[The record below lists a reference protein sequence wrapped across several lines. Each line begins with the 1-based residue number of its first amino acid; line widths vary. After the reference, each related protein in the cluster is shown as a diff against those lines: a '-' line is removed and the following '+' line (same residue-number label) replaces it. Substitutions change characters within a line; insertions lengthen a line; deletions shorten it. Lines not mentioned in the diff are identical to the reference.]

1 MMTYH
6 FLYFIVKENHK
17 SHRRVVNM
25 KYFNE
30 ESSKVLNELKV
41 DISKGLSSSEVK
53 ERLDEYGT
61 NEFTKQEKGS
71 IWDSIKEAIVEPM
84 MMILLAA
91 ALISALVAEYADAI
105 GIVCA
110 VAIGISIGIFTEGK
124 SQKAADA
131 LSKMTENIEVKVL
144 RNGKIVQVNKIDLV
158 PGDIV
163 SIETGD
169 MVPADG
175 RLLNTIDLMARED
188 MLTGESEDVS
198 KDAEAIIEMENIKAK
213 DKNIIQ
219 DPIPAKQL
227 NMVFGGTLVAYGRAS
242 FVVTS
247 TGDKSEMGEIAR
259 NLVESDLQ
267 TPLQAK
273 LGDLGGKISKVSSAI
288 AAVLFIVMIVKMVLA
303 KTISPDTSG
312 VFAFLESVGPIKTAF
327 VVCVALIVAA
337 VPEGLPTMINM
348 TLAITMQK
356 MAKINALVTK
366 KEACETIGS
375 VSVICSDK
383 TGTLTQNRMTV
394 EKVYLNGKFRERDE
408 LSESNNYFIDNCLVN
423 STADIEKDDSEV
435 KYLGSATECALLLY
449 NDACDYVQERE
460 NATIAHQIPFSS
472 KNKRMSTVI
481 EEEEG
486 STVLTKGAPEII
498 LELCKYEHINCVE
511 KELNAARRKEIL
523 DEIEI
528 LQKKSM
534 RVLGFAYGNISE
546 EVAIASENGT
556 LHEDLVF
563 TGFVGIRDPLRLDVS
578 EAIEI
583 ARNAGVSTKMLTG
596 DNINTAIAIG
606 EELGLLDGKH
616 RAVEATY
623 IDTLSEE
630 ELRQEITTI
639 SIVARS
645 KPDTKMRIVEAL
657 QKNGEVVAVT
667 GDGINDAP
675 ALTKADVGIAMGIAG
690 TEVSKNAA
698 DIILTDDSFGTIVKG
713 IKWGRGI
720 YENFQ
725 RFIQFQITVN
735 IIAFLTA
742 ILSVVLDFQMPF
754 TTIQL
759 LWVNIIM
766 DGPPA
771 LSLGL
776 EPVRDAVLNRKPTN
790 RNASIITKQMMK
802 SMISNALYITC
813 VLMIQMKFDIL
824 GTGFPEK
831 GVTEA
836 NEMQTVLF
844 ALFAFSALFNAFNCR
859 EFGMDSIFTNL
870 TKNTIFLKIIT
881 GTAVAQIFVTEVFG
895 RFFNAVPLSITM
907 WLKIILLS
915 SLVIVVNE
923 VIKLILRTFTKKPEQ
938 SESESEKKIAA

>member
-1 MMTYH
+1 
-6 FLYFIVKENHK
+6 
-17 SHRRVVNM
+17 M
-25 KYFNE
+25 KYFNKQ
-30 ESSKVLNELKV
+30 SSEVLDELKV
-41 DISKGLSSSEVK
+41 DSSVGLSSSEVK
-53 ERLDEYGT
+53 ERLEKYGA

-71 IWDSIKEAIVEPM
+71 IWDSVKEAITEPM
-84 MMILLAA
+84 MIILLVAA
-91 ALISALVAEYADAI
+91 VISALVGEVEDAI

-110 VAIGISIGIFTEGK
+110 VAVGIGIGIFTEGK

-131 LSKMTENIEVKVL
+131 LSKMTENIEVKVT
-144 RNGKIVQVNKIDLV
+144 RNGKIIQVNKNDLV
-158 PGDIV
+158 PGDMV
-163 SIETGD
+163 LIETGD

-175 RLLNTIDLMARED
+175 RLISSIDLMVRED

-198 KDAEAIIEMENIKAK
+198 KDSEVVIEMENIKSK
-213 DKNIIQ
+213 DKNIVQ

-247 TGDKSEMGEIAR
+247 TGDSSQMGEIAK
-259 NLVESDLQ
+259 NLEDSDLQ

-288 AAVLFIVMIVKMVLA
+288 AAVLFIVMIVKMVMA

-312 VFAFLESVGPIKTAF
+312 IFAFLQSVEPIKTAF

-394 EKVYLNGKFRERDE
+394 EKVYLNGKFKERNE
-408 LSESNNYFIDNCLVN
+408 LSDGNNYFIDNCLVN
-423 STADIEKDDSEV
+423 STADIQKEGKEV

-449 NDACDYVQERE
+449 NDACDYVQQRQS
-460 NATIAHQIPFSS
+460 AKIAHQIPFSS
-472 KNKRMSTVI
+472 KRKRMSTVI
-481 EEEEG
+481 EGEDG
-486 STVLTKGAPEII
+486 STLLTKGAPEIV
-498 LELCKYEHINCVE
+498 LELCKYEHVNCMEVE
-511 KELNAARRKEIL
+511 LDEARRREISN
-523 DEIEI
+523 EIEK

-534 RVLGFAYGNISE
+534 RVLGFAYRNIDE
-546 EVAIASENGT
+546 EVAMASEQGT
-556 LHEDLVF
+556 LENDLVF
-563 TGFVGIRDPLRLDVS
+563 TGFVGIKDPLRLDVK
-578 EAIEI
+578 EAVET
-583 ARNAGVSTKMLTG
+583 ARNAGVATKMLTG

-606 EELGLLDGKH
+606 EELGLLNGKN
-616 RAVEATY
+616 RAVEASY
-623 IDTLSEE
+623 IDTLTDE

-645 KPDTKMRIVEAL
+645 KPDTKMRIVIAL
-657 QKNGEVVAVT
+657 QNNGEVVAVT

-713 IKWGRGI
+713 IKLGRGI

-742 ILSVVLDFQMPF
+742 ILSVVFDFQMPF

-802 SMISNALYITC
+802 SMLLNAIYITGIIM
-813 VLMIQMKFDIL
+813 VQMKFDIL
-824 GTGFPEK
+824 GAGFPKE
-831 GVTEA
+831 GVTGP

-859 EFGMDSIFTNL
+859 EFGANSILPSL

-881 GTAVAQIFVTEVFG
+881 VTAVAQIFVTEVFSG
-895 RFFNAVPLSITM
+895 FFNAVPLSVTM

-923 VIKLILRTFTKKPEQ
+923 IAKLVMKPFVKKEQQVKPE
-938 SESESEKKIAA
+938 SEEKIAA

>member
-1 MMTYH
+1 
-6 FLYFIVKENHK
+6 
-17 SHRRVVNM
+17 M

-30 ESSKVLNELKV
+30 KASNVLEELQV
-41 DISKGLSSSEVK
+41 DSNKGLSAPEAKS
-53 ERLDEYGT
+53 RLEKYGA

-71 IWDSIKEAIVEPM
+71 IWDDIKDALTEPM
-84 MMILLAA
+84 MIILLVA
-91 ALISALVAEYADAI
+91 ALISGLIGELQDAI

-110 VAIGISIGIFTEGK
+110 VAIGIAIGIITEGK
-124 SQKAADA
+124 SQKAAEA

-144 RNGKIVQVNKIDLV
+144 RDGNIMQISKNDLV

-163 SIETGD
+163 FIEMGD

-175 RLLNTIDLMARED
+175 RLIESIDLKVRED

-198 KDAEAIIEMENIKAK
+198 KIAETVIEMEVIEAK
-213 DKNIIQ
+213 GKSITQ
-219 DPIPAKQL
+219 DPIPAKQI
-227 NMVFGGTLVAYGRAS
+227 NMVFGGTLIAYGRGK

-247 TGDKSEMGEIAR
+247 TGDSSEMGRIAK
-259 NLVESDLQ
+259 NLEDGDVE
-267 TPLQAK
+267 TPLQIK
-273 LGDLGGKISKVSSAI
+273 LGDLGSKISKVSSAI
-288 AAVLFIVMIVKMVLA
+288 AALLFIIMLIKMILA
-303 KTISPDTSG
+303 HTLNVDTSG
-312 VFAFLESVGPIKTAF
+312 FMPFLNSIEPVKTAF

-394 EKVYLNGKFRERDE
+394 ERVYLNGKFVERAE
-408 LSESNNYFIDNCLVN
+408 LSKSSNYFIDNCLIN
-423 STADIEKDDSEV
+423 STADIEKVDGEV

-449 NDACDYVQERE
+449 NDSYDYIKERE
-460 NATIAHQIPFSS
+460 SKTILHQIPFTS
-472 KNKRMSTVI
+472 KRKRMSTI
-481 EEEEG
+481 INEEETC
-486 STVLTKGAPEII
+486 TVLTKGAPEVI
-498 LELCKYEHINCVE
+498 LDLCNYEHVDGRDIR
-511 KELNAARRKEIL
+511 LTDIRRKEIL
-523 DEIEI
+523 ESIES

-534 RVLGFAYGNISE
+534 RVLGFSYRNINE
-546 EVAIASENGT
+546 EVAMSSEAGVI
-556 LHEDLVF
+556 EDELIF
-563 TGFVGIRDPLRLDVS
+563 TGFVGIKDPLRPEVEEAVS
-578 EAIEI
+578 L
-583 ARNAGVSTKMLTG
+583 ARNAGVATKMLTG

-606 EELGLLDGKH
+606 EDLGLLKDGA
-616 RAVEATY
+616 RAVEASY
-623 IDTLSEE
+623 IDTLSDE
-630 ELRQEITTI
+630 ELKEEIKTI
-639 SIVARS
+639 AIVARS
-645 KPDTKMRIVEAL
+645 KPDTKMRIVQAL
-657 QKNGEVVAVT
+657 QSNNEVVAVT

-742 ILSVVLDFQMPF
+742 ILSVIFDFEMPF

-776 EPVRDAVLNRKPTN
+776 EPVRDAVLKRKPIN
-790 RNASIITKQMMK
+790 RNASIITKNMLIT
-802 SMISNALYITC
+802 MISNAVYITAII
-813 VLMIQMKFDIL
+813 MIQMVFNPL
-824 GTGFPEK
+824 GAEVPAKGFK
-831 GVTEA
+831 GP
-836 NEMQTVLF
+836 NEMETVLF
-844 ALFAFSALFNAFNCR
+844 ALFAFNALFNAFNCR
-859 EFGMDSIFTNL
+859 EFGTNSIIPNFKN
-870 TKNTIFLKIIT
+870 NTISLKII
-881 GTAVAQIFVTEVFG
+881 GITAVAQIVITELFSG
-895 RFFNAVPLSITM
+895 FFNAVSLSPIM
-907 WLKIILLS
+907 WVKIILTS
-915 SLVIVVNE
+915 ALVIVVNE
-923 VIKLILRTFTKKPEQ
+923 VVKYILRLFKKDENLNAGNGM
-938 SESESEKKIAA
+938 AA

>member
-1 MMTYH
+1 
-6 FLYFIVKENHK
+6 
-17 SHRRVVNM
+17 M
-25 KYFNE
+25 KYFNKQ
-30 ESSKVLNELKV
+30 SSEVLDELKV
-41 DISKGLSSSEVK
+41 DSSVGLSSSEVK
-53 ERLDEYGT
+53 ERLEKYGA

-71 IWDSIKEAIVEPM
+71 IWDSVKEAITEPM
-84 MMILLAA
+84 MIILLVA
-91 ALISALVAEYADAI
+91 ALISALVGEVEDAI

-110 VAIGISIGIFTEGK
+110 VAVGIGIGIFTEGK

-131 LSKMTENIEVKVL
+131 LSKMTENIEVKVT
-144 RNGKIVQVNKIDLV
+144 RNGKIIQVNKNDLV
-158 PGDIV
+158 PGDMV
-163 SIETGD
+163 LIETGD

-175 RLLNTIDLMARED
+175 RLISSIDLMVRED

-198 KDAEAIIEMENIKAK
+198 KDSEVVIEMENIKSK
-213 DKNIIQ
+213 DKNIVQ

-247 TGDKSEMGEIAR
+247 TGDSSQMGEIAK
-259 NLVESDLQ
+259 NLEDSDLQ

-288 AAVLFIVMIVKMVLA
+288 AAVLFIVMIVKMVMA

-312 VFAFLESVGPIKTAF
+312 IFAFLQSVEPIKTAF

-394 EKVYLNGKFRERDE
+394 EKVYLNGKFKERNE
-408 LSESNNYFIDNCLVN
+408 LSDGNNYFIDNCLVN
-423 STADIEKDDSEV
+423 STADIQKEGKEV

-449 NDACDYVQERE
+449 NDACDYVQERQS
-460 NATIAHQIPFSS
+460 AKIAHQIPFSS
-472 KNKRMSTVI
+472 KRKRMSTVI
-481 EEEEG
+481 EEGEG
-486 STVLTKGAPEII
+486 STVLTKGAPEIV
-498 LELCKYEHINCVE
+498 LELCKYEHVNCNE
-511 KELNAARRKEIL
+511 IELDEARRKEIL
-523 DEIEI
+523 GEIEK

-534 RVLGFAYGNISE
+534 RVLGFAYRNIDE
-546 EVAIASENGT
+546 EVAMASEQGT
-556 LHEDLVF
+556 LENDLVF
-563 TGFVGIRDPLRLDVS
+563 TGFVGIKDPLRLDVK
-578 EAIEI
+578 EAVET
-583 ARNAGVSTKMLTG
+583 ARNAGVATKMLTG

-606 EELGLLDGKH
+606 EDLGLLEGNN

-623 IDTLSEE
+623 IDTLTDE
-630 ELRQEITTI
+630 ELRKEITTI

-645 KPDTKMRIVEAL
+645 KPDTKMRIVIAL
-657 QKNGEVVAVT
+657 QNNGEVVAVT

-742 ILSVVLDFQMPF
+742 ILSVVFDFQMPF

-802 SMISNALYITC
+802 SMLLNAIYITG
-813 VLMIQMKFDIL
+813 VIMVQMKFDIL
-824 GTGFPEK
+824 GAGFPKE
-831 GVTEA
+831 GVTGP

-859 EFGMDSIFTNL
+859 EFGANSILPSL

-881 GTAVAQIFVTEVFG
+881 VTAVAQIFVTEVFSG
-895 RFFNAVPLSITM
+895 FFNAVPLSVTM

-923 VIKLILRTFTKKPEQ
+923 IAKLVMKPFVKKEQQVKPE
-938 SESESEKKIAA
+938 SEEKIAA

>member
-1 MMTYH
+1 
-6 FLYFIVKENHK
+6 
-17 SHRRVVNM
+17 M
-25 KYFNE
+25 KYFNKQ
-30 ESSKVLNELKV
+30 SSEVLDELKV
-41 DISKGLSSSEVK
+41 DSSVGLSGSEVK
-53 ERLDEYGT
+53 ERLEKYGA

-71 IWDSIKEAIVEPM
+71 IWDSVKEAITEPM
-84 MMILLAA
+84 MIILLVAA
-91 ALISALVAEYADAI
+91 VISALVGEVEDAI

-110 VAIGISIGIFTEGK
+110 VAVGIGIGIFTEGK

-131 LSKMTENIEVKVL
+131 LSKMTENIEVKVT
-144 RNGKIVQVNKIDLV
+144 RNGKIIQVNKNDLV
-158 PGDIV
+158 PGDMV
-163 SIETGD
+163 LIETGD

-175 RLLNTIDLMARED
+175 RLISSIDLMVRED

-198 KDAEAIIEMENIKAK
+198 KDSEVVIEMENIKSK
-213 DKNIIQ
+213 DKNIVQ

-247 TGDKSEMGEIAR
+247 TGDSSQMGEIAK
-259 NLVESDLQ
+259 NLEDSDLQ

-288 AAVLFIVMIVKMVLA
+288 AAVLFIVMIVKMVMA

-312 VFAFLESVGPIKTAF
+312 IFAFLQSVEPIKTAF

-394 EKVYLNGKFRERDE
+394 EKVYLNGKFKERNE
-408 LSESNNYFIDNCLVN
+408 LSDGNNYFIDNCLVN
-423 STADIEKDDSEV
+423 STADIQKEGKEV

-449 NDACDYVQERE
+449 NDACDYVQQRQS
-460 NATIAHQIPFSS
+460 AKIAHQIPFSS
-472 KNKRMSTVI
+472 KRKRMSTVI
-481 EEEEG
+481 EGEGG
-486 STVLTKGAPEII
+486 STLLTKGAPEIV
-498 LELCKYEHINCVE
+498 LELCKYEHVNCMEVE
-511 KELNAARRKEIL
+511 LDEARRREISN
-523 DEIEI
+523 EIEK

-534 RVLGFAYGNISE
+534 RVLGFAYRNIDE
-546 EVAIASENGT
+546 EVAMASEQGT
-556 LHEDLVF
+556 LENDLVF
-563 TGFVGIRDPLRLDVS
+563 TGFVGIKDPLRLDVK
-578 EAIEI
+578 EAVET
-583 ARNAGVSTKMLTG
+583 ARNAGVATKMLTG

-606 EELGLLDGKH
+606 EELGLLNGKN
-616 RAVEATY
+616 RAVEASY
-623 IDTLSEE
+623 IDTLTDE

-645 KPDTKMRIVEAL
+645 KPDTKMRIVIAL
-657 QKNGEVVAVT
+657 QNNGEVVAVT

-742 ILSVVLDFQMPF
+742 ILSVVFDFQMPF

-802 SMISNALYITC
+802 SMLLNAIYITGIIM
-813 VLMIQMKFDIL
+813 VQMKFDIL
-824 GTGFPEK
+824 GAGFPKE
-831 GVTEA
+831 GVTGP

-859 EFGMDSIFTNL
+859 EFGANSILPSL

-881 GTAVAQIFVTEVFG
+881 VTAVAQIFVTEVFSG
-895 RFFNAVPLSITM
+895 FFNAVPLSVTM

-923 VIKLILRTFTKKPEQ
+923 IAKLVMKPFVKKEQQVKPE
-938 SESESEKKIAA
+938 SEEKIAA